1 MPRIFKFSKFALK
14 LFVPHASKLTDMKIY
29 IYTDNF
35 DIAYVA
41 TSGFK
46 INVNE
51 VGIVIP
57 QNAVSNMS
65 DGVIN
70 YRIEGYLNGDFY
82 MEQRQS
88 NYYLKTPSFEMQD
101 TNIIAVST
109 EFVDGGD
116 YKMIIKASEYN
127 ADGLSQVE
135 IDATTFAGEMFEV
148 GRADQKSLLE
158 PITITEN
165 GTYEN
170 ENGYSTI
177 EVNVEGG
184 DCPELEEIT
193 INENGTYEGAYDKV
207 IVDVPQEGGGDINP
221 DTLREITITENGI
234 YTSKYSSPIEGEV
247 TGIFDDGTPFY
258 GYGELNGIIYDTQI
272 NLNDVGVLESLEF
285 WYKGDNIV
293 VGDAWNIILASN
305 SEDSANEGCV
315 EFRYSYG
322 NENYVRIGGDERS
335 FQLEEGVWHHFKLN
349 KTGDDICT
357 LFVDDVEKESFPLP
371 TATSTNF
378 YINGSVYNL
387 EGNRN
392 ANGCFGLINING
404 HIIIPT
410 ENGFINYNTQE
421 PLPVVKAGDYTY
433 NTTDVTFE
441 GEPYKTI
448 NVDVQPNLVPLE
460 VTLTANGSYTL
471 GVEDGVDGYNRGTIV
486 VDVPQEGGG
495 CNLEP
500 LWVAPNWQDRD
511 ESNYVNYNPSEGK
524 DGFDSVHINLFDA
537 YLHGKEET
545 IDSLSEITI
554 TENGTYPIKDN
565 ILVFDGDDAFNWGRV
580 AENNVIEINFKPIGR
595 GWIFGDENVGLYYD
609 GPYKEIYIYY
619 FQYWDNP
626 ESGPWLPVAEG
637 EFSTITIVPE
647 RGIIKINDTEFE
659 LLLRGDGWTN
669 NQDIII
675 GGNSEEQRGTF
686 EFRYI
691 KRWNTA
697 EEYEAGVKPIEY
709 INVTQENSLNKNGTP
724 IENIGGG
731 SAEMITLDNGDSV
744 VGYKSVIV
752 NVDTESWYNSGF
764 EDGVENAGSII
775 AETARVLDIT
785 ENGIYKSQ
793 YSEPTYPDVITGVYP
808 NGENFYSY
816 AQLTNKVFNT
826 GIKLTENTKIE
837 VWYKPKETGLNQYG
851 GIVGTIEANT
861 TDGFSILTDKTLG
874 SISGRIVRTSRHY
887 RVFKPNWVHIELSF
901 ADGFVVDGTNIGTYL
916 QNTHNFEKFICI
928 NKYINSADGYFG
940 MVKITSDGI
949 ENVFI
954 PTANGFLNTNTG
966 RLLEVEA
973 EGDYVFTEEL
983 PIYSEGN
990 LIKTI
995 NVNVQPN
1002 LIPIDK
1008 TITKNGTYLFTKQEG
1023 MDGYSSGQVVVH
1035 VPQNK
1040 IDIAEAGIKFGH
1052 STLSSVPEWA
1062 DFSNVTDMS
1071 NMFYECDNITTI
1083 PLIDTSNAITMLSM
1097 FAYCGNITTIP
1108 SINTSNVTDMR
1119 NMFYDCRKLTSIP
1132 LIDTSKVTDMRNM
1145 FYDCHNLTSIPQLDT
1160 SKVTD
1165 MWWMFHNCFNLTT
1178 IPQLDFSNVNDANG
1192 MFIYCS
1198 NLTNLGGFINLHD
1211 DLDISYSDKITR
1223 ESILNIFNDMAVVT
1237 NRSIKLHEVVYSQ
1250 LTEEDI
1256 AIATQKGWS
1265 VETEGGGD
1273 YEEENGEA

>member
-51 VGIVIP
+51 VGLVIP
-57 QNAVSNMS
+57 QNAVSNMT

-127 ADGLSQVE
+127 ADGLSKVE

-148 GRADQKSLLE
+148 GKADQKALLE
-158 PITITEN
+158 SITITEN

-221 DTLREITITENGI
+221 DTLREITITENGV
-234 YTSKYSSPIEGEV
+234 YTSKYSSPIEGEI

-258 GYGELNGIIYDTQI
+258 GYGELNGAVYDTQI

-421 PLPVVKAGDYTY
+421 PLPVIKAGDYTY
-433 NTTDVTFE
+433 NTTDVIFE

-471 GVEDGVDGYNRGTIV
+471 GVEDGVDGYNSGTIV
-486 VDVPQEGGG
+486 VDVPQEGGS

-500 LWVAPNWQDRD
+500 LWAYANWEDRD
-511 ESNYVNYNPSEGK
+511 EGDYVNYNPSEGM

-537 YLHGKEET
+537 YLHGKEEA

-580 AENNVIEINFKPIGR
+580 AENNVIEINFNPIGR

-609 GPYKEIYIYY
+609 GSYKEIYIYY
-619 FQYWDNP
+619 FQYWDDP
-626 ESGPWLPVAEG
+626 ESAPGLPVAEG

-785 ENGIYKSQ
+785 ENGTYKSQ
-793 YSEPTYPDVITGVYP
+793 YSEPTYPDTITGVFP

-861 TDGFSILTDKTLG
+861 TDGFSILTDKTFS
-874 SISGRIVRTSRHY
+874 SISGRIVRTSRQY
-887 RVFKPNWVHIELSF
+887 RVLKPNWVHIELSF
-901 ADGFVVDGTNIGTYL
+901 ADGFVVDGTNIGRYS
-916 QNTHNFEKFICI
+916 QNTRNFEKFICI

-954 PTANGFLNTNTG
+954 PTADGFRNTNTG
-966 RLLEVEA
+966 ELLEVEA
-973 EGDYVFTEEL
+973 EGDYVFTDNMII
-983 PIYSEGN
+983 PEGN

-1023 MDGYSSGQVVVH
+1023 MDGYSSGQVVVD

-1040 IDIAEAGIKFGH
+1040 IDIAEAGVKFTH
-1052 STLSSVPEWA
+1052 STFSSVPEWA

-1071 NMFYECDNITTI
+1071 YMFQFCYDLTSI
-1083 PLIDTSNAITMLSM
+1083 PQLD
-1097 FAYCGNITTIP
+1097 
-1108 SINTSNVTDMR
+1108 TSNVT
-1119 NMFYDCRKLTSIP
+1119 NMSYMFSGCYD
-1132 LIDTSKVTDMRNM
+1132 
-1145 FYDCHNLTSIPQLDT
+1145 LTSIPQLDT
-1160 SKVTD
+1160 SKVTNMNNIFGYCKKLTSIPRLD
-1165 MWWMFHNCFNLTT
+1165 VSNVDRMLNTFQGCPNLTD
-1178 IPQLDFSNVNDANG
+1178 IGGLINLKVYIDISDAE
-1192 MFIYCS
+1192 
-1198 NLTNLGGFINLHD
+1198 NLT
-1211 DLDISYSDKITR
+1211 K
-1223 ESILNIFNDMAVVT
+1223 ESVLNIFNDMAVVD
-1237 NRSIKLHEVVYSQ
+1237 NNQVIKLHENVYSQ
-1250 LTEEDI
+1250 LTTDDI

-1265 VETEGGGD
+1265 VEIGKYAETEGGGD
-1273 YEEENGEA
+1273 YEEDNGEA